1 MFKKRIVGYYLTMWN
16 DLPVAEREE
25 YKRMILAFASLT
37 EMFAQKAD
45 FENERIPYVPVI
57 NSKYQETVFQRV
69 FHASAE
75 DIGNTSYDAAICHK
89 NADGTETKYL
99 VGIKTFGIASGEQKI
114 AQFKANHNEWS
125 EIINQIKNN
134 SKGKNKDE
142 IDSVNRDL
150 YCRLALNIAEL
161 RNKRIASSEA
171 QLQGFTVSLETEDVQ
186 AVYHVLMPSKKG
198 EKPAIYVGETPYNRI
213 DLKNIKVT
221 GCTSDKNPTNFDFTD
236 GKHRYRFTAADSQL
250 LMDFEN
256 KKIIKE
262 EWEVVY
268 AEDAYSIFSGL
279 ADKIVAKTKTNITES
294 HSWFITNDNGE
305 VERYSGFNN
314 FFGLGSKISI
324 AEREKRIK
332 SLYKKYSKILP
343 EEILERILNATKHFV
358 LTFAS
363 KQEEKKEKE
372 ALRKAIISEL
382 KSVDNDDFKSEIYK
396 LIFRP
401 VDELYIPI
409 PNSKRF
415 HEEFTDFFGK
425 GFGKLD
431 SNGKLV
437 LAEKERRFNLVFEP
451 SGDKVKGHITQDF
464 GKGLASAEKQS
475 ILGEWILKKVFQLE
489 DYEPLTRKR
498 LNEIGI
504 NALRLYKISGS
515 DDIHIEF
522 IWINK
527 DNKPNDFFC

>member
-1 MFKKRIVGYYLTMWN
+1 M
-16 DLPVAEREE
+16 
-25 YKRMILAFASLT
+25 
-37 EMFAQKAD
+37 
-45 FENERIPYVPVI
+45 
-57 NSKYQETVFQRV
+57 
-69 FHASAE
+69 
-75 DIGNTSYDAAICHK
+75 
-89 NADGTETKYL
+89 
-99 VGIKTFGIASGEQKI
+99 GIKTFGIASGEQKI

-134 SKGKNKDE
+134 SKGKTKDE

-171 QLQGFTVSLETEDVQ
+171 QLQGFTVSLETENVQ

-279 ADKIVAKTKTNITES
+279 ADKVVAK
-294 HSWFITNDNGE
+294 
-305 VERYSGFNN
+305 
-314 FFGLGSKISI
+314 
-324 AEREKRIK
+324 
-332 SLYKKYSKILP
+332 
-343 EEILERILNATKHFV
+343 
-358 LTFAS
+358 
-363 KQEEKKEKE
+363 
-372 ALRKAIISEL
+372 
-382 KSVDNDDFKSEIYK
+382 
-396 LIFRP
+396 
-401 VDELYIPI
+401 
-409 PNSKRF
+409 
-415 HEEFTDFFGK
+415 
-425 GFGKLD
+425 
-431 SNGKLV
+431 
-437 LAEKERRFNLVFEP
+437 
-451 SGDKVKGHITQDF
+451 
-464 GKGLASAEKQS
+464 EKQS